1 VTALVHRISVV
12 LLSLAIGAGASSVRA
27 DAPPAHSLE
36 QGLRV
41 FICGHSF
48 HIFNAQFLGPIAQ
61 LAALPNHVTVGKQM
75 IGGSSVTQH
84 WNLPDEKNFV
94 KRALQKGEVD
104 VLTLAPNWV
113 IPDPAI
119 DKFVELGLKHNP
131 KMSFVVQMSWTAFDG
146 NLRGG
151 LKSLEERNTK
161 TMAQLR
167 PAQELFALAIELQVA
182 QINAKY
188 EKALGRQVVFVSPVG
203 HAVLKLRQLVI
214 DGKALGLKKQSDLY
228 RDLLGHGQPPLVAL
242 CTYVNYATIYR
253 RSPEG
258 LKPFDT
264 FGGAVSPE
272 LHKLLQQ
279 IAWQTVSSYEQSGAV
294 VKKAGAAPPPTSVK
308 AKVGVGE

>member
-1 VTALVHRISVV
+1 VSAFIRRISIA
-12 LLSLAIGAGASSVRA
+12 LLAAAICAAAAPLGAE
-27 DAPPAHSLE
+27 APPAHSPE
-36 QGLRV
+36 QGCRV

-61 LAALPNHVTVGKQM
+61 LAKLPNHVTVGKQM

-84 WNLPDEKNFV
+84 WNLPDEKNHV
-94 KRALQKGEVD
+94 KRALKKGEVD
-104 VLTLAPNWV
+104 VLTLAPNWIV
-113 IPDPAI
+113 PDPAI
-119 DKFVELGLKHNP
+119 EKFVDLGLKHNS
-131 KMSFVVQMSWTAFDG
+131 KMSFVVQMSWTVFDG

-151 LKSLEERNTK
+151 LKTPEDRNKK
-161 TMAQLR
+161 TIADLR

-188 EKALGRQVVFVSPVG
+188 EKAFGRPVVFVSPVG

-214 DGKALGLKKQSDLY
+214 DGKTPGLKKQSELF
-228 RDLLGHGQPPLVAL
+228 RDLLGHGRPPLLAL

-258 LKPFDT
+258 LAPFDT
-264 FGGAVSPE
+264 FGGDVTPE
-272 LHKLLQQ
+272 LHKVLQQ
-279 IAWQTVSSYEQSGAV
+279 VAWQTVSKYEPSGAV
-294 VKKAGAAPPPTSVK
+294 VKKSAAKPKPAP